1 MKYFLILI
9 SILFGIYL
17 GINNPRE
24 VYQDTPVKDVS
35 SISQPT
41 SAPSPTPTPDTKEVI
56 DEITEVWKDEKKS
69 DIIRAI
75 NCGYGES
82 GLRINAIN
90 INTNG
95 TRDHSV
101 FQVNDVH
108 TKRYGQ
114 EFKNDWR
121 TNIRV
126 AYQIFKN
133 RGWDAWYARS
143 CIE

>member
-17 GINNPRE
+17 GINHPKRE
-24 VYQDTPVKDVS
+24 EVKVLAITPTV
-35 SISQPT
+35 T
-41 SAPSPTPTPDTKEVI
+41 PSPTPTPDTKEVI
-56 DEITEVWKDEKKS
+56 DEITEVWKDEKKQ

-114 EFKNDWR
+114 EFKNDWK